1 MQALEESD
9 RFQHPLTRIP
19 TSDWLLRVDWT
30 EPAVGS
36 PMPAGSVLS
45 TRRQQRGWS
54 WGCSVWPPWCQSGGG
69 LPALPGLPPSKIK
82 EPAFKLWPLELDPLP
97 LPYQTFSDTTVSL
110 CSSIADSPRP

>member
-45 TRRQQRGWS
+45 TGRQQRGWS
-54 WGCSVWPPWCQSGGG
+54 WGGG